1 METPINLVKL
11 SILKVSD
18 SSVLK
23 TCQDYYTEINSKSEC
38 LNSKQPLEFRVLLA
52 ICRIQKPMCV

>member
-18 SSVLK
+18 SSVFK
-23 TCQDYYTEINSKSEC
+23 TCQVYLCKCDFILKFVASKCINNFIIHEISVSYFC
-38 LNSKQPLEFRVLLA
+38 QF
-52 ICRIQKPMCV
+52 

>member
-18 SSVLK
+18 SSGFETLSGNILTYLIK
-23 TCQDYYTEINSKSEC
+23 KI
-38 LNSKQPLEFRVLLA
+38 
-52 ICRIQKPMCV
+52 